1 MGAARYTYQLQV
13 TDLPEGYRVIK
24 PYGGA
29 TNAPKVDDG
38 SSEETRNS
46 DSNFSQTATP
56 TTEKFYLQ
64 SSTDDMTYDLGLMRM
79 RDLTIRKVG
88 TDGKLVE
95 GATFAIYGHF
105 YTDNAYSIVGRTPIA
120 TLTTGEDGSDT
131 FTSTADNYLDAYA
144 NYVVVETSAPE
155 HYDASKITVE
165 GVDGTEIATAD
176 RHRPW
181 RGPELLHPQGFEGN
195 NGQGRRRRG
204 RRSRSH
210 Q

>member
-105 YTDNAYSIVGRTPIA
+105 YTITLIASWAGRPSPRSPPERMAAIPLHRRLTITS
-120 TLTTGEDGSDT
+120 TLTPT
-131 FTSTADNYLDAYA
+131 TS
-144 NYVVVETSAPE
+144 SSRPPRP
-155 HYDASKITVE
+155 SITMLQDH
-165 GVDGTEIATAD
+165 G
-176 RHRPW
+176 
-181 RGPELLHPQGFEGN
+181 
-195 NGQGRRRRG
+195 RG
-204 RRSRSH
+204 R
-210 Q
+210 